1 MKVQVLTANHRRD
14 IGLVFLLGAGKS
26 KGVWCQVITS
36 HILLA
41 FKYYERITS
50 VGLALLV
57 AFLIGMSVSDDTN
70 LKIQLAYAF
79 QAKSSDNIRAR

>member
-1 MKVQVLTANHRRD
+1 MSFFL
-14 IGLVFLLGAGKS
+14 GLVKVKGFGVKS
-26 KGVWCQVITS
+26 LITS